1 MTVSTRLQSVSS
13 RAMRIMYRSVGL
25 HGEPIAVTGFLLV
38 PRGAAPRGGWPVISW
53 DHGATGMG
61 PVCPPS
67 RHANLYPS
75 PDQ

>member
-38 PRGAAPRGGWPVISW
+38 PAVLLPAEVGR
-53 DHGATGMG
+53 
-61 PVCPPS
+61 
-67 RHANLYPS
+67 
-75 PDQ
+75 